1 MVRFVSALL
10 AMTTLS
16 RLLAGLCLSIAAGT
30 AFAQTP
36 TGPNTGLPVTDLTIG
51 MYKVHA
57 EVAATPQSRETGLM
71 FRKSMP
77 DTAGMLFVFDEIAG
91 HCFWMKNTDLPLSI
105 AFITEDGTISYIA
118 EMKPQTE
125 DNHCPTRAGRYAL
138 EMNKGWFSR
147 KGIKPGMKVGG
158 LPR

>member
-57 EVAATPQSRETGLM
+57 EVP
-71 FRKSMP
+71 P
-77 DTAGMLFVFDEIAG
+77 
-91 HCFWMKNTDLPLSI
+91 
-105 AFITEDGTISYIA
+105 
-118 EMKPQTE
+118 
-125 DNHCPTRAGRYAL
+125 
-138 EMNKGWFSR
+138 
-147 KGIKPGMKVGG
+147 
-158 LPR
+158 PRSLARRG